1 MAARPEVNVDA
12 IRAQHARASNERCP
26 LCDQTL
32 PHDLSAAELQ
42 AKLREHEQKAAQ
54 AQEQRLRAQFTEEFS
69 KKVADTKRQLEA
81 EAAEREK
88 VIRLEVRKQAA
99 AEMKDELSK
108 AKQAALKAQQEK
120 AAAEDR
126 IKRLKEE
133 QEAQIRARM
142 KKALAEQRAALDKER
157 DDAVARAKAD
167 EFEKNQKLQRQV
179 ELLKRQLEEKT
190 ADSLGEGAEVDLYEA
205 LRQHFDEEGDKI
217 TRIKKG
223 QPGADI
229 RHEVRH
235 NNQLC
240 GVILYDSKNHAKWR
254 NSFVT
259 KLKTDQLAAHADHAV
274 LTTAEFPSGV
284 RQFAVREGIIVL
296 NPARAVEVV
305 RLLREHVIQTHRLRL
320 SAKEKNT
327 KTEALYKFIN
337 SDRCRQLLDRSESI
351 NEQLLEIDAKEMTA
365 HNLVW
370 KKRGQL
376 LKEAQKTH
384 ADYRSAIDR
393 IIEDESTA

>member
-54 AQEQRLRAQFTEEFS
+54 AQEQRLRAQFTEEFT

>member
-1 MAARPEVNVDA
+1 MVARPEATIDA
-12 IRAQHARASNERCP
+12 IRTPHTHTGEERCP
-26 LCDQTL
+26 LCNQTL
-32 PHDLSAAELQ
+32 PHDLTAAELQ

-54 AQEQRLRAQFTEEFS
+54 VQEQRLRNQFAQEMTSKVEE
-69 KKVADTKRQLEA
+69 TKRQSAA

-88 VIRLEVRKQAA
+88 VIRLEVKQQTT
-99 AEMKDELSK
+99 AEMNEELSK
-108 AKQAALKAQQEK
+108 AKQATAKAQREK
-120 AAAEDR
+120 TAAEER
-126 IKRLKEE
+126 IKRLKDE
-133 QEAQIRARM
+133 QEAQIKARTT
-142 KKALAEQRAALDKER
+142 KALAEQREALDKEKS
-157 DDAVARAKAD
+157 DAIAKAKAD
-167 EFEKNQKLQRQV
+167 EFGKNQKLQRQV

-205 LRQHFDEEGDKI
+205 LRENFDDDGDKI

-235 NNQLC
+235 NGQLY
-240 GVILYDSKNHAKWR
+240 GLIVYDSKNHAKWR

-274 LTTAEFPSGV
+274 LTTAEFPSGA
-284 RQFAVREGIIVL
+284 RQFAVREGVVVL

-305 RLLREHVIQTHRLRL
+305 RLLREHIIQTYRLRL
-320 SAKEKNT
+320 SAKEKNS

-337 SDRCRQLLDRSESI
+337 SDRCRQLFNRSELI
-351 NEQLLEIDAKEMTA
+351 NEQLLEIDAKEVTT

-384 ADYRSAIDR
+384 ADYRSAIDH
-393 IIEDESTA
+393 IIEDGGAA

>member
-1 MAARPEVNVDA
+1 MAARPEVKVDA
-12 IRAQHARASNERCP
+12 IRTPHAHAGDERCP
-26 LCDQTL
+26 LCNQTL
-32 PHDLSAAELQ
+32 PHDLTAAELQ
-42 AKLREHEQKAAQ
+42 AKLRENEQKAAQ
-54 AQEQRLRAQFTEEFS
+54 AQEQRLRSQFAQEMTKKIEE
-69 KKVADTKRQLEA
+69 TKRQSA
-81 EAAEREK
+81 SEAAEREK
-88 VIRLEVRKQAA
+88 VIRLEVKKQTS

-108 AKQAALKAQQEK
+108 ARQATVKAQQEK
-120 AAAEDR
+120 TAADER
-126 IKRLKEE
+126 MKHLKEE
-133 QEAQIRARM
+133 QEAKIKAHT
-142 KKALAEQRAALDKER
+142 KKALAEQREALDKDR
-157 DDAVARAKAD
+157 VDAVAKAKAD
-167 EFEKNQKLQRQV
+167 EFEKNQKLQKQV
-179 ELLKRQLEEKT
+179 EVLKRQLEEKT

-205 LRQHFDEEGDKI
+205 LCETFDNKGDKI

-235 NNQLC
+235 NGQLC
-240 GVILYDSKNHAKWR
+240 GLIVYDSKNHANWR

-259 KLKTDQLAAHADHAV
+259 KLKSDQLTAHADHAV

-284 RQFAVREGIIVL
+284 RQFAVREGVIVV

-305 RLLREHVIQTHRLRL
+305 RLLREHTIQTYRLRL
-320 SAKEKNT
+320 SAKERNT

-337 SDRCRQLLDRSESI
+337 SDRCRQLLDRSELI
-351 NEQLLEIDAKEMTA
+351 NEQLLEIDAKEVTA

-384 ADYRSAIDR
+384 GDYRAAIDR
-393 IIEDESTA
+393 IIEDGSAA

>member
-1 MAARPEVNVDA
+1 MAARPEVEVDV
-12 IRAQHARASNERCP
+12 IRTPHIHTGDERCP
-26 LCDQTL
+26 LCNQRL
-32 PHDLSAAELQ
+32 PRDLTATELQ

-54 AQEQRLRAQFTEEFS
+54 AQEQRLRGEFAQQMTTKIEE
-69 KKVADTKRQLEA
+69 TKRLSAA
-81 EAAEREK
+81 EAVEREK
-88 VIRLEVRKQAA
+88 VIRLEVKKQTA
-99 AEMKDELSK
+99 AEMNDELSRVR
-108 AKQAALKAQQEK
+108 QSTLKAQQEK
-120 AAAEDR
+120 TAAEQ
-126 IKRLKEE
+126 RLKRVKDEH
-133 QEAQIRARM
+133 EAQMKAYT
-142 KKALAEQRAALDKER
+142 KKALTEQREALDKEQA
-157 DDAVARAKAD
+157 DAVAKARAD
-167 EFEKNQKLQRQV
+167 EFERTQKARKQV

-205 LRQHFDEEGDKI
+205 LRGSFDDKGDKI

-229 RHEVRH
+229 RHEVR
-235 NNQLC
+235 NNGQLY
-240 GVILYDSKNHAKWR
+240 GVVVYDSKNHSKWR

-259 KLKTDQLAAHADHAV
+259 KLKSDQLAAHADHAV

-284 RQFAVREGIIVL
+284 RQFAVRDGVVVL

-305 RLLREHVIQTHRLRL
+305 WLLREHIIQTHRLRL
-320 SAKEKNT
+320 SATEKNT
-327 KTEALYKFIN
+327 KTEALYRFIN

-351 NEQLLEIDAKEMTA
+351 NEQLLEIDTREVAA

-393 IIEDESTA
+393 IIEDGSAA

>member
-1 MAARPEVNVDA
+1 MAVNLDA
-12 IRAQHARASNERCP
+12 IRAQHAPASNERCP
-26 LCDQTL
+26 LCNQTL

-54 AQEQRLRAQFTEEFS
+54 AQEQRLRAQFTEEFT

>member
-1 MAARPEVNVDA
+1 MAVRPEAKIDA
-12 IRAQHARASNERCP
+12 IRTPYTHTGEERCP
-26 LCDQTL
+26 LCNQTL
-32 PHDLSAAELQ
+32 PHDLTAVELQ
-42 AKLREHEQKAAQ
+42 AKLRDHEQKAAQ
-54 AQEQRLRAQFTEEFS
+54 AQEQRLRSEFTQEMT
-69 KKVADTKRQLEA
+69 KQVAEAKRQSAA

-88 VIRLEVRKQAA
+88 VVRLEVKKQTT
-99 AEMKDELSK
+99 AEMNDELSK
-108 AKQAALKAQQEK
+108 ARQATAKAQQDKTATE
-120 AAAEDR
+120 ER
-126 IKRLKEE
+126 MKRLKEE
-133 QEAQIRARM
+133 QEAQIKTRT
-142 KKALAEQRAALDKER
+142 KKALAEQREALDKEKS
-157 DDAVARAKAD
+157 DAIAKAKAD
-167 EFEKNQKLQRQV
+167 EFEKSQKLQKQV

-205 LRQHFDEEGDKI
+205 LRENFDDEGDKI
-217 TRIKKG
+217 TRITKG
-223 QPGADI
+223 RPGADV

-235 NNQLC
+235 NGQLC
-240 GVILYDSKNHAKWR
+240 GLIVYDSKNHAKWR

-284 RQFAVREGIIVL
+284 RQFAVREGVVVL

-305 RLLREHVIQTHRLRL
+305 RLLREHIIQTSRLRL

-337 SDRCRQLLDRSESI
+337 SDRCRQLLNRSESI
-351 NEQLLEIDAKEMTA
+351 NEQLLEVDAKEVTA

-370 KKRGQL
+370 KRRGQL
-376 LKEAQKTH
+376 LREAQKTH

-393 IIEDESTA
+393 IVENGSAA